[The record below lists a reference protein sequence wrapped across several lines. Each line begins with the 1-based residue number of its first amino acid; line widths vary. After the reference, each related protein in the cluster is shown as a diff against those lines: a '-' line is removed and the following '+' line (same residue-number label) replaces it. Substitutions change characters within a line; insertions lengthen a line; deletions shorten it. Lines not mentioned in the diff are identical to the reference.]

1 MKTASPAVVCLCFVL
16 SGCFYSSTIPP
27 KNRNAE
33 IFATIVN
40 ISFVGSFGT
49 ISRGS
54 GTMIHS
60 SGIILTNAHIIPRDY
75 SAYGAKYQCLISM
88 PDPETGEPK
97 EMYYGKPILVP
108 ELSAKYDLAF
118 VQIEGSA
125 YDRDSREYQGV
136 FPKKFIAYDDEKY
149 CRKNS
154 KLALGDKISVYGYP
168 QIGGGRNLI
177 ISEGIVSGF
186 DKGKGWIFTSA
197 KMSHGN
203 SGGLAVD
210 ANGCMVGVPARVA
223 RDELESMGMV
233 LSTEKVEEFCAEI
246 MKSIEAKPVK

>member
-1 MKTASPAVVCLCFVL
+1 MMRYLAILVAGLAI
-16 SGCFYSSTIPP
+16 SGCVNQPNIAP

-60 SGIILTNAHIIPRDY
+60 SGVILTNAHIIPRDY
-75 SAYGAKYQCLISM
+75 SAYGAKYQCLISI
-88 PDPETGEPK
+88 PDPETGAPK
-97 EMYYGKPILVP
+97 EMYYGKPVLVDQ
-108 ELSAKYDLAF
+108 LSAKYDLAF
-118 VQIEGSA
+118 VQIEGAA

-136 FPKKFIAYDDEKY
+136 FPRKFIAYDDEKY
-149 CRKNS
+149 CRSSS

-186 DKGKGWIFTSA
+186 DREKGWIFTSA

-210 ANGCMVGVPARVA
+210 ANGCMIGVPARVS

-233 LSTEKVEEFCAEI
+233 LSAEKVQEFCNEI
-246 MKSIEAKPVK
+246 MKSLEGKPAK